1 VIRSVALSGV
11 AVAALGLGVVGC
23 GGGGSSSSTTAA
35 APSSTTTSAAA
46 GGGGASGGGSSVNVS
61 ETEYKLNPSDPTV
74 KAGQVTLNPTND
86 GTVTH
91 SLEVE
96 GTSSGDQ
103 ELQSEL
109 QPGQSGT
116 LTVNL
121 KPGKYEFYCP
131 IDGHKDLGMK
141 GEITVQ

>member
-1 VIRSVALSGV
+1 VIRTVALSGI
-11 AVAALGLGVVGC
+11 AVAALGFGVVGC
-23 GGGGSSSSTTAA
+23 GSSSSSSSTTAA
-35 APSSTTTSAAA
+35 SSTTTSAAA

-74 KAGQVTLNPTND
+74 KAGQVTLNATND

>member
-1 VIRSVALSGV
+1 VIRTLALSGV
-11 AVAALGLGVVGC
+11 AAVALGLAVAGC

-35 APSSTTTSAAA
+35 TPSSTTTSAAA
-46 GGGGASGGGSSVNVS
+46 GGAAASGGGSAVNVS
-61 ETEYKLNPSDPTV
+61 ETEYKLNPSDPTA
-74 KAGQVTLNPTND
+74 KAGQVTLKATND

-103 ELQSEL
+103 ELKSEL

>member
-1 VIRSVALSGV
+1 MIRTVALSGI
-11 AVAALGLGVVGC
+11 AVAALGFGVVGC
-23 GGGGSSSSTTAA
+23 GSSSSSSSTTAA
-35 APSSTTTSAAA
+35 SSTTTSAAA

-74 KAGQVTLNPTND
+74 KAGQVTLNATND

>member
-1 VIRSVALSGV
+1 MIRTVALSGI
-11 AVAALGLGVVGC
+11 AVAALGFGVVGC
-23 GGGGSSSSTTAA
+23 GSSSSSSSTTAA
-35 APSSTTTSAAA
+35 SSTTTSAAA

-74 KAGQVTLNPTND
+74 KAGQVTLNATND

-103 ELQSEL
+103 ELKSEL

>member
-1 VIRSVALSGV
+1 MLALSGV
-11 AVAALGLGVVGC
+11 AAVALGLAVAGC
-23 GGGGSSSSTTAA
+23 GGSSSSSSTTAA
-35 APSSTTTSAAA
+35 TPSSTTTSGASGAAA
-46 GGGGASGGGSSVNVS
+46 SSGGGSSLNVS

-74 KAGQVTLNPTND
+74 KAGQVTIKATND

-103 ELQSEL
+103 ELNTDL